1 MNSHII
7 FNSLIVAKEKIIV
20 GLDVG
25 TCNVRV
31 AVAKV
36 RENLSPQI
44 LSVGQAISG
53 GMRKGVVVD
62 LDEVVKNIHEA
73 MQLAERISGI
83 TIEDVFVG
91 IGGSHISCRLSRGVI
106 AVSRAD
112 GEISEEDKARAVGA
126 ASAISLPPNR
136 EILHVLPRRFTVDG
150 QDAIKDP
157 VGMNGVRL
165 EVDAL
170 IVEGATPFIK
180 NLIKCVQEADIDE
193 AGLLLSCLADS
204 RAVLTKRQKELGVL
218 LLDFG
223 GGTTGLT
230 VYEEGDILHC
240 QILPVG
246 SMHITNDIAIGLRIS
261 IDTAEK
267 IKLEYGSALPEN
279 IGKKEMIDLTRLGE
293 AEGQVSRLQV
303 AEIIEARV
311 IEILDLV
318 NKELKKIDRAGL
330 LPAGVVLVGGGAKLS
345 GLVELAKEKLKLPVQ
360 IGCPQGL
367 EGIIDQIDDPEFA
380 TCCGLI
386 ISALSDDTKLESRS
400 PFENLADNLGP
411 TVKKI
416 KTWIKGFAP

>member
-1 MNSHII
+1 MP
-7 FNSLIVAKEKIIV
+7 KEKIIV
-20 GLDVG
+20 GLDIG

-31 AVAKV
+31 AVAKA
-36 RENLSPQI
+36 RDGFKPQI
-44 LSVGQAISG
+44 LGVGKAVSG

-62 LDEVVKNIHEA
+62 LDEAQKNIREA
-73 MQLAERISGI
+73 INLAERISGI
-83 TIEDVFVG
+83 TVDEAFVG

-112 GEISEEDKARAVGA
+112 GEISEEDKARAISA
-126 ASAISLPPNR
+126 ASAISLAPNR
-136 EILHVLPRRFTVDG
+136 EILHVLPRRFVVDG
-150 QDAIKDP
+150 QEAIKDP

-180 NLIKCVQEADIDE
+180 NLIKCVHEVDVDE
-193 AGLLLSCLADS
+193 AELLLTCLADS

-246 SMHITNDIAIGLRIS
+246 SMHVSNDIAIGLRTS
-261 IDTAEK
+261 IDAAEK
-267 IKLEYGSALPEN
+267 IKLEYGSAVPSV
-279 IGKKEMIDLTRLGE
+279 IGKKEMIDLEKFGE
-293 AEGQVSRLQV
+293 PAGQVARLQV

-311 IEILDLV
+311 SEILDLV

-330 LPAGVVLVGGGAKLS
+330 LPAGVVLVGGGAKLP
-345 GLVELAKEKLKLPVQ
+345 GLVELTKEKLKLPVQ
-360 IGCPQGL
+360 IGYPQGL
-367 EGIIDQIDDPEFA
+367 EGIIDQVDDPEFA
-380 TCCGLI
+380 TACGLI
-386 ISALSDDTKLESRS
+386 LSALSDDIKPEGRS
-400 PFENLADNLGP
+400 SFSGLSDNFGP
-411 TVKKI
+411 TVNKI
-416 KTWIKGFAP
+416 KKWLKGFAP

>member
-1 MNSHII
+1 M
-7 FNSLIVAKEKIIV
+7 AKEKIIV

-31 AVAKV
+31 AVAQI
-36 RENLSPQI
+36 REGLPPQI
-44 LSVGQAISG
+44 LGVGKAASG
-53 GMRKGVVVD
+53 GLRKGVVVD
-62 LDEVVKNIHEA
+62 LEEAEKNIREA
-73 MQLAERISGI
+73 VQQAERISGAE
-83 TIEDVFVG
+83 IEDVFVA

-112 GEISEEDKARAVGA
+112 GEISEEDKTRAINA

-136 EILHVLPRRFTVDG
+136 EILHILPRRFTVDG

-157 VGMNGVRL
+157 VGMSGVRL

-180 NLIKCVQEADIDE
+180 NLIKCVHESDLEE
-193 AGLLLSCLADS
+193 AGLLLACLADS
-204 RAVLTKRQKELGVL
+204 RAILTKRQKELGVL

-230 VYEEGDILHC
+230 VFEEGDILHC

-246 SMHITNDIAIGLRIS
+246 SMHITNDIAIGLRTS

-267 IKLEYGSALPEN
+267 VKLEYGSALSTG
-279 IGKKEMIDLTRLGE
+279 ISKKEMIDLARLGE
-293 AEGQVSRLQV
+293 EDGQISRLEV
-303 AEIIEARV
+303 TEIIEARAT
-311 IEILDLV
+311 EILDLV

-330 LPAGVVLVGGGAKLS
+330 LPAGVVLVGGGAKLP
-345 GLVELAKEKLKLPVQ
+345 GLVDLAKEKLRLPVQ
-360 IGCPQGL
+360 IGYPQGL
-367 EGIIDQIDDPEFA
+367 EGIIDQVNDPEFA
-380 TCCGLI
+380 TACGLI
-386 ISALSDDTKLESRS
+386 LSVLNDEVKPEGRNPLN
-400 PFENLADNLGP
+400 NLTDNLGP
-411 TVKKI
+411 TIKKI

>member
-112 GEISEEDKARAVGA
+112 GEISEEDKTRAIGA
-126 ASAISLPPNR
+126 ASAVSLAPNR

-150 QDAIKDP
+150 QNAIKDP

-180 NLIKCVQEADIDE
+180 NLIKCVREAEIDE
-193 AGLLLSCLADS
+193 AGLLLACLADS

-246 SMHITNDIAIGLRIS
+246 SMYITNDIAIGLRTS

-279 IGKKEMIDLTRLGE
+279 IGKKETVDLTRLGE

-345 GLVELAKEKLKLPVQ
+345 GLVELTKEKLKLPVQ
-360 IGCPQGL
+360 IGYPQGL

-386 ISALSDDTKLESRS
+386 LSALSDDVKPEGRS
-400 PFENLADNLGP
+400 PLGNLVDNLGP
-411 TVKKI
+411 TVNKI
-416 KTWIKGFAP
+416 KKWIKED

>member
-1 MNSHII
+1 M
-7 FNSLIVAKEKIIV
+7 AKEKIIV

-31 AVAKV
+31 VVAQV
-36 RENLSPQI
+36 RDEFKPQI
-44 LSVGQAISG
+44 LGVGKAVSG
-53 GMRKGVVVD
+53 GLRKGVVVD
-62 LDEVVKNIHEA
+62 LEEVVKNIQEA
-73 MQLAERISGI
+73 LQLAQRISGI
-83 TIEDVFVG
+83 DIEEVFVG
-91 IGGSHISCRLSRGVI
+91 IGGSHISCRPSRGVI

-112 GEISEEDKARAVGA
+112 GEISEEDKARAISA
-126 ASAISLPPNR
+126 ASAISLAPNR

-157 VGMNGVRL
+157 VGMSGVRL

-170 IVEGATPFIK
+170 LIEGATPYIK
-180 NLIKCVQEADIDE
+180 NLIKCVREADIEE

-204 RAVLTKRQKELGVL
+204 WAVLTKRQKELGVL
-218 LLDFG
+218 LLDLG

-240 QILPVG
+240 QILPIG
-246 SMHITNDIAIGLRIS
+246 SAHITNDIAIGLRTS

-279 IGKKEMIDLTRLGE
+279 VSKKEMVDLTHLGE

-311 IEILDLV
+311 SEILDLV

-330 LPAGVVLVGGGAKLS
+330 LPAGVVLVGGGAKLP
-345 GLVELAKEKLKLPVQ
+345 GLVDLAKEKLKLPVQ
-360 IGCPQGL
+360 IGYPQGL
-367 EGIIDQIDDPEFA
+367 EGIIDQIDDPEFSTA
-380 TCCGLI
+380 CGLI
-386 ISALSDDTKLESRS
+386 LSALSDDVKVEGGRS
-400 PFENLADNLGP
+400 AFGNLTDSVGP
-411 TVKKI
+411 TVNKMKK
-416 KTWIKGFAP
+416 WLKGFAP

>member
-1 MNSHII
+1 M
-7 FNSLIVAKEKIIV
+7 AKEKIIV
-20 GLDVG
+20 GLDIG
-25 TCNVRV
+25 TCFVRV
-31 AVAKV
+31 VVAKV
-36 RENLSPQI
+36 REGLPPQI
-44 LSVGQAISG
+44 LGVGKVVSG
-53 GMRKGVVVD
+53 GLRKGVVVD
-62 LDEVVKNIHEA
+62 MEEVVKNIREA
-73 MQLAERISGI
+73 AQLAERISGI
-83 TIEDVFVG
+83 TIEEAFVG

-112 GEISEEDKARAVGA
+112 GEISNEDKERAIGA
-126 ASAISLPPNR
+126 ATAISLAPNR

-170 IVEGATPFIK
+170 IVEGATPFVK
-180 NLIKCVQEADIDE
+180 SLIKCVHESEIEE

-218 LLDFG
+218 LLDLG
-223 GGTTGLT
+223 GGTTGMT

-246 SMHITNDIAIGLRIS
+246 SMHITNDIAIGLRTS

-267 IKLEYGSALPEN
+267 IKLEYGSASPEN
-279 IGKKEMIDLTRLGE
+279 IGKKETIDLARLGE
-293 AEGQVSRLQV
+293 TEGTVARLQV
-303 AEIIEARV
+303 AEIIEARAS
-311 IEILDLV
+311 EILDLV

-330 LPAGVVLVGGGAKLS
+330 LPAGVVLVGGGAKLP

-360 IGCPQGL
+360 IGLPQGL

-380 TCCGLI
+380 VACGLI
-386 ISALSDDTKLESRS
+386 LSALNEETKSPESHNS
-400 PFENLADNLGP
+400 FGDFADNLGP

>member
-1 MNSHII
+1 MP
-7 FNSLIVAKEKIIV
+7 KEKIVV
-20 GLDVG
+20 GLDIG

-36 RENLSPQI
+36 REGLLPQI
-44 LSVGQAISG
+44 LSVGKAVAT

-62 LDEVVKNIHEA
+62 IEETVKNIHEA
-73 MQLAERISGI
+73 VQMAERISGMSI
-83 TIEDVFVG
+83 TDVFVG

-112 GEISEEDKARAVGA
+112 GEISEEDKARAISA
-126 ASAISLPPNR
+126 ASAISLPLNR
-136 EILHVLPRRFTVDG
+136 EILHVLPCRFTVDG

-180 NLIKCVQEADIDE
+180 NLIKCVREADVNED
-193 AGLLLSCLADS
+193 GLLLACLADS

-218 LLDFG
+218 LLDLG

-246 SMHITNDIAIGLRIS
+246 SMHITNDIAIGLRTS

-279 IGKKEMIDLTRLGE
+279 VGKKEMIDLTRLGE
-293 AEGQVSRLQV
+293 AEGQVARLEV

-311 IEILDLV
+311 SEILDLV

-330 LPAGVVLVGGGAKLS
+330 LPAGVVLVGGGAKLP
-345 GLVELAKEKLKLPVQ
+345 GLVDLTKEKLKLPVQ
-360 IGCPQGL
+360 IGYPQGL

-380 TCCGLI
+380 TSCGLI
-386 ISALSDDTKLESRS
+386 LSALSDDMKADGLGA
-400 PFENLADNLGP
+400 FDNLAGNIVP
-411 TVKKI
+411 TVNKI
-416 KTWIKGFAP
+416 KKWLKGFAP